1 MPSICVTRSVSYT
14 VLKLGAS
21 GCKCLE
27 RQPSKRKGTRV
38 ARCLIVDADRER
50 RASVRLRLERDG
62 YAVREVEDGKTCL
75 AILRASSVDV
85 LVVDLGLVRPAS
97 VDLIR
102 EAKRQ
107 LPSFRIVAVTDASHR
122 ARDGSVG
129 EALAAGSVLMIQKPF
144 SFAHLLQVGKFVA
157 VRAQ

>member
-1 MPSICVTRSVSYT
+1 
-14 VLKLGAS
+14 
-21 GCKCLE
+21 
-27 RQPSKRKGTRV
+27 
-38 ARCLIVDADRER
+38 
-50 RASVRLRLERDG
+50 
-62 YAVREVEDGKTCL
+62 VREVEDGKTCL

-102 EAKRQ
+102 AAKRQ
-107 LPSFRIVAVTDASHR
+107 LPSFRMVAVTDAIHH
-122 ARDGSVG
+122 AWDGTVG

-157 VRAQ
+157 VRAL